1 MKRVAILTPSYDG
14 SVSIEYS
21 SSLANSAILLNNNGY
36 TLDHLYVNG
45 EAIVQSARNKLFFNA
60 YHKDYDCVVWIDS
73 DIEWNPK
80 DLLKLVSSPLDVI
93 GATYRRKT
101 MKEMYVAKV
110 SNLISGD
117 VIEVDGIGFG
127 FLKMSRKVIDSL
139 WNTNESYEDDKSL
152 CKNVFE
158 VVVKDGQMYSEDYV
172 ACKKIKDL
180 GFNVYLD
187 KTINLSHKSKINLIG
202 SFLNWEKQYLT

>member
-21 SSLANSAILLNNNGY
+21 SSLAKSVMLLSDNGY
-36 TLDHLYVNG
+36 HLEHIYING

-73 DIEWNPK
+73 DIEWNPE
-80 DLLKLVSSPLDVI
+80 DLLKLVKSNLDVV

-101 MKEMYVAKV
+101 IKELYVAKI
-110 SNLISGD
+110 SNLIKGD
-117 VIEVDGIGFG
+117 IIEVDGIGFG
-127 FLKMSRKVIDSL
+127 FLKMSRKVIDAL
-139 WNTNESYEDDKSL
+139 WNTNESYEDDRSM

-158 VVVKDGQMYSEDYV
+158 VTVDNGQMYSEDYV

-187 KTINLSHKSKINLIG
+187 KTVNLSHTSKINLIG

>member
-21 SSLANSAILLNNNGY
+21 SSLANSAILLNNKGY
-36 TLDHLYVNG
+36 TLDHIYVNG

-93 GATYRRKT
+93 GATYRRKA

-139 WNTNESYEDDKSL
+139 WNTNDSYEDDKSL

-158 VVVKDGQMYSEDYV
+158 VIVEKGQMYSEDYV

-187 KTINLSHKSKINLIG
+187 KTIDLSHTSKINLIG

>member
-1 MKRVAILTPSYDG
+1 VNKIAILTPVYDG
-14 SVSIEYS
+14 SVSVEYS
-21 SSLANSAILLNNNGY
+21 SSLLKSAILLSSSGY
-36 TLDHLYVNG
+36 TLDHIYVSG

-73 DIEWNPK
+73 DIEWDPK
-80 DLLKLVSSPLDVI
+80 DLLKLITSPLDVV

-101 MKEMYVAKV
+101 IKELYVAKI

-117 VIEVDGIGFG
+117 VIDVDGIGFG

-139 WNTNESYEDDKSL
+139 WNTNQSYEDDKSM
-152 CKNVFE
+152 CKNIFE
-158 VVVKDGQMYSEDYV
+158 VVVSNGHMYSEDYI

-187 KTINLSHKSKINLIG
+187 KTINLSHTSKINLIG

>member
-1 MKRVAILTPSYDG
+1 MKRVAILTPCYDG
-14 SVSIEYS
+14 SASIEYS
-21 SSLANSAILLNNNGY
+21 SSLAKSVMLLDDNGY
-36 TLDHLYVNG
+36 AMDHIYISG

-73 DIEWNPK
+73 DIEWNPQ
-80 DLLKLVSSPLDVI
+80 DLLKLVKSPLDVV

-101 MKEMYVAKV
+101 IKELYVAKI

-117 VIEVDGIGFG
+117 VIEVEGIGFG
-127 FLKMSRKVIDSL
+127 FLKMSRKVVDAL
-139 WNTNESYEDDKSL
+139 WNTNESYEDDRSM

-158 VVVKDGQMYSEDYV
+158 VTVANGQMYSEDYV
-172 ACKKIKDL
+172 VCKKIKDL

-187 KTINLSHKSKINLIG
+187 KTIDLSHTSKINLLG

>member
-1 MKRVAILTPSYDG
+1 MKRVAILTPCYDG
-14 SVSIEYS
+14 SASIEYS
-21 SSLANSAILLNNNGY
+21 SSLAKSVMLLDDNGY
-36 TLDHLYVNG
+36 AMDHIYISG

-73 DIEWNPK
+73 DIEWNPQ
-80 DLLKLVSSPLDVI
+80 DLLKLIKNPLDVV

-101 MKEMYVAKV
+101 IKELYVAKI
-110 SNLISGD
+110 SNLITGD
-117 VIEVDGIGFG
+117 IIEVEGIGFG
-127 FLKMSRKVIDSL
+127 FLKMSRKVIDAL
-139 WNTNESYEDDKSL
+139 WNTNESYEDDRSM

-158 VVVKDGQMYSEDYV
+158 VTVSNGQMYSEDYV

-187 KTINLSHKSKINLIG
+187 KTIDLSHTSKINLTG

>member
-180 GFNVYLD
+180 GFNIYLD

>member
-1 MKRVAILTPSYDG
+1 MKKIAILTPCYDG

-21 SSLANSAILLNNNGY
+21 SSLVKSATLLSDNGY
-36 TLDHLYVNG
+36 SLDHLYVNG

-60 YHKDYDCVVWIDS
+60 YHNNYDCVVWIDS
-73 DIEWNPK
+73 DIEWDPK
-80 DLLKLVSSPLDVI
+80 DLLKIVSSPLDII

-101 MKEMYVAKV
+101 MKEMYVAKI
-110 SNLISGD
+110 SNLVNGD
-117 VIEVDGIGFG
+117 IIEVDGIGFG
-127 FLKMSRKVIDSL
+127 FLKMSKKIIDAL
-139 WNTNESYEDDKSL
+139 WNTNISYEDDKSL

-158 VVVKDGQMYSEDYV
+158 VIVDKGQMYSEDYV

-187 KTINLSHKSKINLIG
+187 KTIDLSHSSKINLTG

>member
-21 SSLANSAILLNNNGY
+21 SSLAKSVMLLSDNGY
-36 TLDHLYVNG
+36 HLEHIYING

-73 DIEWNPK
+73 DIEWNPE
-80 DLLKLVSSPLDVI
+80 DLLKLVKSNLDVV

-101 MKEMYVAKV
+101 IKELYVAKI
-110 SNLISGD
+110 SNLIKGD
-117 VIEVDGIGFG
+117 IIEVDGIGFG
-127 FLKMSRKVIDSL
+127 FLKMSRNVIDAL
-139 WNTNESYEDDKSL
+139 WNTNESYEDDRSM

-158 VVVKDGQMYSEDYV
+158 VTVDSGHMYSEDYV

-187 KTINLSHKSKINLIG
+187 KTVNLSHTSKINLIG

>member
-21 SSLANSAILLNNNGY
+21 SSLAKSVMLLSDNGY
-36 TLDHLYVNG
+36 HIDHIYING

-73 DIEWNPK
+73 DIEWSPE
-80 DLLKLVSSPLDVI
+80 DLLRLVKSPLDVV

-101 MKEMYVAKV
+101 IKELYVAKI
-110 SNLISGD
+110 SNLIKGD
-117 VIEVDGIGFG
+117 IIEVDGIGFG
-127 FLKMSRKVIDSL
+127 FLKMSRKVIDAL
-139 WNTNESYEDDKSL
+139 WNTNESYEDDRSM

-158 VVVKDGQMYSEDYV
+158 VTVANGQMYSEDYV

-187 KTINLSHKSKINLIG
+187 KTIDLSHTSKINLIG